1 MTLAVTGAIVLRRN
15 VRGKP
20 IGCGLLGVLVAG
32 EMACA
37 EGVYTQFAPSVQG
50 QMYPASTV
58 SRLGAQAPVPRW
70 HMQEKCLVASSGLGE

>member
-1 MTLAVTGAIVLRRN
+1 MRLSGLRAREKMTLAVTGAIVLRRN

-58 SRLGAQAPVPRW
+58 SV
-70 HMQEKCLVASSGLGE
+70 SSKGP